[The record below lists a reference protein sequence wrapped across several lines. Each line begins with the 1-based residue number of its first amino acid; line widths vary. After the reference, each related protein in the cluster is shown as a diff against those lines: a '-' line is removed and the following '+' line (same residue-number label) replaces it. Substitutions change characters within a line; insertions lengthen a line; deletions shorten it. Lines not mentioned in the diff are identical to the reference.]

1 MQGGNASAPYSTCQ
15 SAGIAVPARPI
26 LWYIAFEAMYIE
38 PTLDLIRFLRPVVAA
53 HTRRTPLVRSD
64 WLSGLL
70 GCDVRLK
77 CEGLQVTGS
86 FKARGAFAAL
96 VHEKPDAVL
105 AASAGN
111 HGQGLALAAR
121 TFGVPCTI
129 VTPRSVPR
137 GKEQAILDL
146 GSRLIRS
153 PFDGYDDT
161 EIWARER
168 IGELGGLF
176 ISPFDHPAVMAGNG
190 GTLGLEIL
198 EDAPDTD
205 TIVVP
210 CGGGGC
216 AIGLGVVVRA
226 HSRPVRVIGVNT
238 DASPGMA
245 LSRRDGRPHLRVEG
259 RPTIAEGLEGGVSAR
274 SFELANRFVDDVV
287 VAREP
292 TLRRAVAG
300 IALRERLVVEGSG
313 AAGVA
318 AVLDGLIRGNRVV
331 IVLTGSNIDP
341 ELLAELLKEAAIEQ
355 TGGGHR

>member
-1 MQGGNASAPYSTCQ
+1 M
-15 SAGIAVPARPI
+15 
-26 LWYIAFEAMYIE
+26 
-38 PTLDLIRFLRPVVAA
+38 
-53 HTRRTPLVRSD
+53 
-64 WLSGLL
+64 
-70 GCDVRLK
+70 
-77 CEGLQVTGS
+77 
-86 FKARGAFAAL
+86 
-96 VHEKPDAVL
+96 
-105 AASAGN
+105 
-111 HGQGLALAAR
+111 
-121 TFGVPCTI
+121 
-129 VTPRSVPR
+129 
-137 GKEQAILDL
+137 
-146 GSRLIRS
+146 
-153 PFDGYDDT
+153 
-161 EIWARER
+161 
-168 IGELGGLF
+168 
-176 ISPFDHPAVMAGNG
+176 
-190 GTLGLEIL
+190 
-198 EDAPDTD
+198 
-205 TIVVP
+205 
-210 CGGGGC
+210 
-216 AIGLGVVVRA
+216 
-226 HSRPVRVIGVNT
+226 IGVNT